1 MPDRNSI
8 QYLEVKKH
16 LSLLEKNLLSAIQN
30 INSLTVEMERL
41 RNALAAK
48 EGFEDLAPPPAAPAP
63 TQSANS
69 DSATQRGPATTTMS
83 ASKGRTLKVIN
94 N

>member
-16 LSLLEKNLLSAIQN
+16 LSLLEKNLLAAIQN

-41 RNALAAK
+41 RNAIAAK
-48 EGFEDLAPPPAAPAP
+48 EGFEDLAPPPTAPAP
-63 TQSANS
+63 TSS
-69 DSATQRGPATTTMS
+69 SSESSTTQRGPATAMS